1 MLVLNARFAL
11 LAAFSSLSIMTF
23 SPRWGVGAAAIR
35 SRPFGD
41 HCQQVTSD
49 RPSKQ
54 YVLPLPL
61 QMKTVVSPSFCDD
74 AVLLADIGSFDRER
88 MNGYIPTL

>member
-1 MLVLNARFAL
+1 MLVLNARFVL
-11 LAAFSSLSIMTF
+11 LATFSCLSTVTF

-41 HCQQVTSD
+41 YCQQQVTSD

-61 QMKTVVSPSFCDD
+61 QSKTVVGPSFCDD
-74 AVLLADIGSFDRER
+74 AVFFG
-88 MNGYIPTL
+88 